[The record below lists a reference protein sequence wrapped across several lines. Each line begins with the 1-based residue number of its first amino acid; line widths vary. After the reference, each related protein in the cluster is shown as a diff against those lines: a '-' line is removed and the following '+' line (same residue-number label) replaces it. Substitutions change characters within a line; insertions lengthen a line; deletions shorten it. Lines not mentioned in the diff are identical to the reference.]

1 MSELANIVGELKI
14 IHRSGDAWHGPA
26 LRDVLTGLTPDAA
39 AWRLPNAHSI
49 WEIVLH
55 IAGWEEVFL
64 RRLEG
69 LLAASPE
76 GGDFPHVA
84 EVTDEAWEQALAR
97 LENAHE
103 RLLEVVSRF
112 SDSDLKERV
121 AGKDYTIGFMLHG
134 LVRHHVYHAGQIS
147 LLRKIVAGS

>member
-1 MSELANIVGELKI
+1 MSELANIIGELKI

-26 LRDVLTGLTPDAA
+26 LRDVLTGLTPDEAA
-39 AWRLPNAHSI
+39 RPLPNAHSI

-84 EVTDEAWEQALAR
+84 EATGEA
-97 LENAHE
+97 
-103 RLLEVVSRF
+103 
-112 SDSDLKERV
+112 
-121 AGKDYTIGFMLHG
+121 
-134 LVRHHVYHAGQIS
+134 
-147 LLRKIVAGS
+147 